1 MIKIDKNNFE
11 EINTKE
17 EFYIHDSII
26 HELRFDYQQKSIDF
40 LIEPEVENGEIKHII
55 FENVIGMEMIT
66 ADLWGK
72 SPHVFDFY
80 SEKFHKR
87 QLIPKIFR
95 KMHEL
100 KRSWG
105 IFTSNCAGRL
115 YRVSDCRNLWG
126 SVQNCLRI
134 LVMGIKLFDAFAKL
148 IYLHENDF
156 MYGNRM

>member
-11 EINTKE
+11 EINTKK

-66 ADLWGK
+66 SDLWGK

-100 KRSWG
+100 KNHGEFSRLTVPEDYIELVIEG
-105 IFTSNCAGRL
+105 TSGDQFRIACEYL
-115 YRVSDCRNLWG
+115 LW
-126 SVQNCLRI
+126 
-134 LVMGIKLFDAFAKL
+134 
-148 IYLHENDF
+148 E
-156 MYGNRM
+156 

>member
-100 KRSWG
+100 KNHGEFSRLTVPEDYIELVIVG
-105 IFTSNCAGRL
+105 TSGDQFRIACEYL
-115 YRVSDCRNLWG
+115 LW
-126 SVQNCLRI
+126 
-134 LVMGIKLFDAFAKL
+134 
-148 IYLHENDF
+148 E
-156 MYGNRM
+156 